1 MATGV
6 KQGFRWFCEGCNDEV
21 SRLLKGGDVSVGLGD
36 SIRDTVATVV
46 TETFEKF
53 QQEILGRLEIMER
66 KIDSPEVGCT
76 HDSVS
81 QPEAFADIVKKAIKD
96 SREGQRQYTETPV
109 KVNAFGRDMTVRD
122 QQVLVV
128 KPKEGTVIDE
138 NKITSTNNTIEGAL
152 STVPVNSFRKSKT
165 GTFVMK
171 FPSRE
176 TKLEAINLISP
187 SLGNDSDFI
196 VSEPK
201 KMLPKMTIAGI
212 PSAVPDDEV
221 IDMVVKKNKEIG
233 DLVGNGHMFTLNF
246 TKDKGNYKYAV
257 IKMSPEIR
265 AVIEKKDYYVYVGM
279 NRCKAYDRFWVTQC
293 YHCQKFGHIAS
304 KCPKKDE
311 SPTCAGEHESRACT
325 NKSSPKC
332 INCSSLETPAESICH
347 FASSK
352 TCPLMVSQQQ
362 KIIENTD
369 LSPSKNL

>member
-152 STVPVNSFRKSKT
+152 STVPVNSFRK
-165 GTFVMK
+165 
-171 FPSRE
+171 
-176 TKLEAINLISP
+176 
-187 SLGNDSDFI
+187 
-196 VSEPK
+196 
-201 KMLPKMTIAGI
+201 
-212 PSAVPDDEV
+212 
-221 IDMVVKKNKEIG
+221 
-233 DLVGNGHMFTLNF
+233 
-246 TKDKGNYKYAV
+246 
-257 IKMSPEIR
+257 
-265 AVIEKKDYYVYVGM
+265 
-279 NRCKAYDRFWVTQC
+279 
-293 YHCQKFGHIAS
+293 
-304 KCPKKDE
+304 
-311 SPTCAGEHESRACT
+311 
-325 NKSSPKC
+325 
-332 INCSSLETPAESICH
+332 
-347 FASSK
+347 
-352 TCPLMVSQQQ
+352 
-362 KIIENTD
+362 
-369 LSPSKNL
+369 